1 MSLPLSDREEALE
14 AAAGLAERKRAEE
27 HLQEREE
34 QLRLAQEAGGVGLF
48 TVEIPTDL
56 VTVTPE
62 FCRLYGLAP
71 VDVMPVTDIEALVL
85 PEDRSIASTPVS
97 RSMGLARTTVE
108 YRIRRHD
115 TGELRWISRRA
126 EFLRDAEGRPVRLR
140 GVVQDVTSRRL
151 AEDALREAN
160 ERVQLAL
167 NAGPVI
173 GTWVWDIPA
182 DRLTGDERLAR
193 SLSIDPERAARG
205 LPFSVFAECLHP
217 EDSARIL
224 PRIARTVETGGPYRA
239 EYRVRQLDGSYVWI
253 EASGHCELSAEGK
266 PLRFPGVM
274 INIDERKKAEL
285 RQSALVELGDRLRD
299 LGDTASIA
307 GTAMEI
313 VGRLFGVTR
322 AGYGTFDAAQRLF
335 KIERDWSPGV
345 ASTAGVHRFEAY
357 GAHSENLERGETVAI
372 PDVEKDQRTAAV
384 SGELLASG
392 IRALLNVP
400 LMEQGRLAAVL
411 FLHDTKVR
419 GWTQDELE
427 LTRNVADRIWAASE
441 RVTAVEELRR
451 ANETLEQRVEQRT
464 RERDRIWNV
473 SQDLLLVADLGG
485 RFLSVNPAWTT
496 LLGWTEE
503 DLVGKTS
510 SWLEHPDEREKTRA
524 EVAKLA
530 AGHRTLRFESSLRH
544 RNGTYH
550 RLSWTA
556 VPEDGV
562 FYAVARDITEQRQT
576 EELLR
581 QSQKMEAVGQ
591 LTGGVAHDFNN
602 LLQVISGNLQLL
614 QRDMTGNPRALSR
627 LRAAIGAVDRGARLA
642 SQLLA
647 FARRQPLQPLVFNLG
662 RLVRGMDDLLRRTLG
677 EGIEIE
683 TRMPNG
689 LWNTFADPNQLENV
703 LLNLAINARDAM
715 DHGGK
720 LVIEAS
726 NARLEDS
733 DAWLHPEVVPGQ
745 YVLLTVS
752 DTGCGMPPE
761 VLERVFEPF
770 FTTKPEGRG
779 TGLGLSMVYGF
790 VKQSGGH
797 IELSSEVGV
806 GTAIKLYLPRALQAE
821 ETVPTELPTGPV
833 EGGTETLLVVEDNPE
848 VRATVVEMLTELGYR
863 VLKAA
868 DGQSALAIL
877 QSGIAVDLLF
887 TDVVMP
893 GPVRGAELARRARAL
908 LPDLEVLFT
917 SGYTEDEIAKGG
929 RLDPGVHLLSK
940 PHRREDMARKVRHL
954 LDQRQRRTASPAV
967 PDAPRRQRVL
977 LVEDDEDIRASACEL
992 LGLLGH
998 DVLAVSSAEEAR
1010 EALAAGGFG
1019 VLFTDVTLPG
1029 SSGVE
1034 LAREAVLHRPGMGVI
1049 IASGLGNAALSG
1061 GNERL
1066 EGVVMLPKPY
1076 ALPQIR
1082 SALAQ
1087 VERRQS

>member
-1 MSLPLSDREEALE
+1 MSAHPSDREEAQQTE
-14 AAAGLAERKRAEE
+14 AGSAECQRAEE
-27 HLQEREE
+27 RLLERDE
-34 QLRLAQEAGGVGLF
+34 QLRLAQEAGGIGVF
-48 TVEIPTDL
+48 TVEIATNL
-56 VTVTPE
+56 MTVTPA

-71 VDVMPVTDIEALVL
+71 VDAMPVTDIEALVF
-85 PEDRSIASTPVS
+85 PEDRDVASTTKS
-97 RSMGLARTTVE
+97 RALGLARTTVE

-115 TGELRWISRRA
+115 TGEPRWISRRA
-126 EFLRDAEGRPVRLR
+126 EFVRDAEGRPIRLR
-140 GVVQDVTSRRL
+140 GVVQDVTYRRL

-160 ERVQLAL
+160 ERLQLAL
-167 NAGPVI
+167 DAGPVI

-182 DRLTGDERLAR
+182 DRFTADERFAR
-193 SLSIDPERAARG
+193 SFSLEPERAARG
-205 LPFSVFAECLHP
+205 LPLSVVVESIHP
-217 EDSARIL
+217 GDV
-224 PRIARTVETGGPYRA
+224 PRIQALLARTMETGGPYRA
-239 EYRVRQLDGSYVWI
+239 EYRVRQLDGSYLWI
-253 EASGHCELSAEGK
+253 EANGRCELSAEGK
-266 PLRFPGVM
+266 PLRFPGVL
-274 INIDERKKAEL
+274 INVNERKKAEL
-285 RQSALVELGDRLRD
+285 RQAALVELGDRLRD
-299 LGDTASIA
+299 LGDTPSIA

-313 VGRLFGVTR
+313 AGRLFGVPR

-335 KIERDWSPGV
+335 HIERDWVSGPGV
-345 ASTAGVHRFEAY
+345 ASVAGLHRFEDY
-357 GAHSENLERGETVAI
+357 GTHFENLERGELVAI
-372 PDVEKDQRTAAV
+372 PDVEKDPRTAAA
-384 SGELLASG
+384 SGKLLASG

-400 LMEQGRLAAVL
+400 LREQGRLVSVL
-411 FLHDTKVR
+411 FIHDAEVR
-419 GWTQDELE
+419 AWTQDELE
-427 LTRNVADRIWAASE
+427 FTRNVADRIWAASE
-441 RVTAVEELRR
+441 RVRAMAELRR

-473 SQDLLLVADLGG
+473 SQDLLLVADLEG
-485 RFLSVNPAWTT
+485 RYLSVNPAWTA
-496 LLGWTEE
+496 LLGWSEE
-503 DLVGKTS
+503 ELLGKSS
-510 SWLEHPDEREKTRA
+510 SWLAHPDDQEKTRA

-530 AGHRTLRFESSLRH
+530 AGNRTLRFENSLRH

-556 VPEDGV
+556 VPVPEDGV
-562 FYAVARDITEQRQT
+562 LYAVARDITEQRQT
-576 EELLR
+576 EEQLR

-602 LLQVISGNLQLL
+602 LLQVIGGNLQLL
-614 QRDMTGNPRALSR
+614 QRDMAGNPRALGR
-627 LRAAIGAVDRGARLA
+627 LRTAVGAVDRGAKLA
-642 SQLLA
+642 SHLLA

-662 RLVRGMDDLLRRTLG
+662 RLVRGMDELLRRTLG

-683 TRMPNG
+683 TLIPSG

-715 DHGGK
+715 AHGGK
-720 LVIEAS
+720 LVIEAG
-726 NARLEDS
+726 NAWLDDR

-752 DTGCGMPPE
+752 DSGCGMPPE

-797 IELSSEVGV
+797 IQLSSQVGL
-806 GTAIKLYLPRALQAE
+806 GTSIKLYLPRALRTE
-821 ETVPTELPTGPV
+821 EALPTELPTGPV
-833 EGGTETLLVVEDNPE
+833 EGGSETVLVVEDNAE

-877 QSGIAVDLLF
+877 QSGIPVDLLF

-893 GPVRGAELARRARAL
+893 GPIRGAELARQAKAL

-917 SGYTEDEIAKGG
+917 SGYTEDAIATGG

-940 PHRREDMARKVRHL
+940 PHRREDMARKVRQL
-954 LDQRQRRTASPAV
+954 LDHRTRR
-967 PDAPRRQRVL
+967 PDRRQRVL
-977 LVEDDEDIRASACEL
+977 LVEDDEDIRSSACEL

-1010 EALAAGGFG
+1010 AALAAGGFG

-1034 LAREAVLHRPGMGVI
+1034 LAQEAARHRPGMGII
-1049 IASGLGNAALSG
+1049 IASGLGSTALAG
-1061 GNERL
+1061 GSEKL
-1066 EGVVMLPKPY
+1066 EGAVMLPKPY

-1082 SALAQ
+1082 RALEQ
-1087 VERRQS
+1087 VERRHS